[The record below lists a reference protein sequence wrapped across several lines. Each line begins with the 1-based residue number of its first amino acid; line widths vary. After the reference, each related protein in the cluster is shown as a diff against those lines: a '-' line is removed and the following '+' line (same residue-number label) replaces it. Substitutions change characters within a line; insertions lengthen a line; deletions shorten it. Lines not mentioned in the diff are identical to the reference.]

1 MAEADPA
8 GEILFLH
15 ACTLYESARTPTPRT
30 VSGEAYDI
38 TALVSERE
46 VPQHVQMVWHY
57 PAMEPTGRVLGPAST
72 NFHENQV
79 DQLLRDMALPAP
91 VAERTYRWYLEQR
104 LQPEALTKAET
115 PNRLRPRMS
124 PKAHPRSPGP
134 IVVSR
139 PTVVRRWSAPHP
151 KSTAWCRQA
160 ARDDALLQ
168 DLQDRLEVQPVSP
181 AVPAEAYAPIEGAAA
196 GRYTDLGR
204 PARRGRRARSP
215 SGSTRRINGTRIGRC
230 ACWLGRAS
238 NSVSPAKLWSLRRRS
253 PVLTSPSI
261 EIVHAWPNIGDV
273 GSRSQLEV

>member
-104 LQPEALTKAET
+104 LQPEAVDKGGDPEPPAAPDEPKSPPSLTGANCGQR
-115 PNRLRPRMS
+115 PNRRTTMERAP
-124 PKAHPRSPGP
+124 PKVHCMVPPGGTGRCPASRSPG
-134 IVVSR
+134 
-139 PTVVRRWSAPHP
+139 SA
-151 KSTAWCRQA
+151 
-160 ARDDALLQ
+160 
-168 DLQDRLEVQPVSP
+168 
-181 AVPAEAYAPIEGAAA
+181 
-196 GRYTDLGR
+196 
-204 PARRGRRARSP
+204 
-215 SGSTRRINGTRIGRC
+215 
-230 ACWLGRAS
+230 
-238 NSVSPAKLWSLRRRS
+238 
-253 PVLTSPSI
+253 
-261 EIVHAWPNIGDV
+261 
-273 GSRSQLEV
+273 